1 LVVKISGAAPA
12 KRFGRTLAPLYI
24 SAMRALDFIKMNGLG
39 NDFVILDA
47 RAQELA
53 LSESAVRAIADRHR
67 GIGCDQILIIE
78 KPQNAAADAFMRIR
92 NADGG
97 EAEACGNGARCVAA
111 LLIAQSG
118 KDQVT
123 LDTLGGLIEARN
135 AGPLRVAVDM
145 GEPHVG
151 WREIPLAR
159 ECDTLHVP
167 LSLGPLSDPVC
178 TSMGNPHATFF
189 VADVARTDIATLG
202 PKLEHDPLFPARANI
217 GVAQILSRE
226 KIRVRI
232 WERGDGLTLACGSG
246 ACATLVG
253 AARRGLTER
262 RAEIVADGGSL
273 AIEWRPDNHV
283 IMTGPVATSF
293 RGVIDPSLLG

>member
-1 LVVKISGAAPA
+1 ML
-12 KRFGRTLAPLYI
+12 
-24 SAMRALDFIKMNGLG
+24 ALDFIKMHGLG

-47 RAQELA
+47 RSHALS
-53 LSESAVRAIADRHR
+53 LSESAARAIADRHR
-67 GIGCDQILIIE
+67 GVGCDQILIIE
-78 KPQNAAADAFMRIR
+78 KPRSADATAFMRIR

-111 LLIAQSG
+111 ILLRENAGDRVVIDTLAGPIAAQAAG
-118 KDQVT
+118 KD
-123 LDTLGGLIEARN
+123 
-135 AGPLRVAVDM
+135 RVAVDM
-145 GEPHVG
+145 GEPRLG
-151 WREIPLAR
+151 WREIPLAK

-189 VADVARTDIATLG
+189 VADVGAIDIAALG
-202 PKLEHDPLFPARANI
+202 PTLEHDAIFPARANI
-217 GVAQILSRE
+217 GVAQVLSRH

-246 ACATLVG
+246 ACATLVA
-253 AARRGLTER
+253 AARRGLTDR

-273 AIEWRPDNHV
+273 EIEWRQDNHV

-293 RGVIDPSLLG
+293 RGTIHASLLG